1 MTLEAIDKPDK
12 EYAQLNVPLIYSL
25 EHEGYVTGLIHNL
38 YDAAYSLKDFH
49 TMQFLD
55 WFVKEQ
61 GEKETIAN
69 DLITKFNLFGSYYTY
84 LLVNWQPVLAPS
96 LVL

>member
-55 WFVKEQ
+55 
-61 GEKETIAN
+61 
-69 DLITKFNLFGSYYTY
+69 
-84 LLVNWQPVLAPS
+84 
-96 LVL
+96 